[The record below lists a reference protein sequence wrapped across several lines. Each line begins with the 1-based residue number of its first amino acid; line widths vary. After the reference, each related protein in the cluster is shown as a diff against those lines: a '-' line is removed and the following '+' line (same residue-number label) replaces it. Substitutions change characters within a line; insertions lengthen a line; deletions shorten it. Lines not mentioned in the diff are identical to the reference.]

1 MVRFTPEEIEE
12 LVSDFE
18 NTINEFNEHDDDES
32 MEETLNLLAELI
44 ESSIRQ
50 FKFNDTSSGSQDG
63 SEEGSRD
70 GSEET
75 SDVSS
80 SSNDEWQDVEE

>member
-50 FKFNDTSSGSQDG
+50 FKFNDTSLG
-63 SEEGSRD
+63 SED